1 LTYLANDGEAIIAEK
16 VLLETLQDTQ
26 DCGENIRNNDG
37 VTASQNNNTRLELD
51 DAVNLAKDLPT
62 RRRFVFSL
70 RSLTT
75 GLQDLC
81 GSVAE

>member
-1 LTYLANDGEAIIAEK
+1 MTEKQLLKK
-16 VLLETLQDTQ
+16 VLLKTLQDTQ

-37 VTASQNNNTRLELD
+37 VTASQNDNTRLELN

-62 RRRFVFSL
+62 RRRFVFSI

-75 GLQDLC
+75 GLQD
-81 GSVAE
+81 SVA